1 MKRNS
6 LGWWLA
12 ASNVAI
18 VLLVAAGISYF
29 AIDMLRGLA
38 DSQQK
43 VRVQLAGANARQEI
57 TRMAEDT
64 LTYARVLAE
73 RPPLQPPARPNP
85 GARAWRLSCAASA
98 RPPNSMPARYSTAR
112 RWWPRAARRCRG
124 RSSSPVAQE
133 QGERFMAVPAGTQ
146 FSVVGAVGQTTG
158 AVHLV
163 QRHGRAPA
171 RRCGSRSVLSEHSGL
186 PVRLINYRAF
196 NALPDNE
203 FTSLHSQAMTDGRF
217 AVQRIDSLG
226 LYASSF
232 PMFSSSGEGIALIE
246 TARLGHGNRS
256 SR

>member
-73 RPPLQPPARPNP
+73 RPPLGRLLGEPGREGLVPFLRRFCETSDLDACVVFDGAQVVASSGKDLPWPSIFTVAR
-85 GARAWRLSCAASA
+85 
-98 RPPNSMPARYSTAR
+98 
-112 RWWPRAARRCRG
+112 
-124 RSSSPVAQE
+124 E
-133 QGERFMAVPAGTQ
+133 QGERFMAVPAVTQ
-146 FSVVGAVGQTTG
+146 FSVVGAV
-158 AVHLV
+158 A
-163 QRHGRAPA
+163 
-171 RRCGSRSVLSEHSGL
+171 
-186 PVRLINYRAF
+186 
-196 NALPDNE
+196 
-203 FTSLHSQAMTDGRF
+203 
-217 AVQRIDSLG
+217 
-226 LYASSF
+226 
-232 PMFSSSGEGIALIE
+232 
-246 TARLGHGNRS
+246 
-256 SR
+256 